1 MTRVMLEICI
11 QNWNS
16 HKSVS
21 AMHPHPQR
29 SPPPPPEWSRSRS
42 VLLRVHVLLST
53 ATLLLPL
60 VNKPPSLSS
69 SPCRRLHIAAQVCD
83 RGVQHLH
90 QQGPYSVLGECLQ
103 TLRNDS
109 FDSREREILLLPL
122 LLLFFLHLCICLFIH
137 LAECMTR
144 VILERDTIFYYYYY
158 CYLFI
163 HLFIPSFI

>member
-1 MTRVMLEICI
+1 
-11 QNWNS
+11 
-16 HKSVS
+16 
-21 AMHPHPQR
+21 MHPHPQR
-29 SPPPPPEWSRSRS
+29 SPPSPPEWSRL

-60 VNKPPSLSS
+60 VNKPPSHSS
-69 SPCRRLHIAAQVCD
+69 SPCRRLHITAQVCD

-90 QQGPYSVLGECLQ
+90 QQGTHSVLEECLQ

-109 FDSREREILLLPL
+109 LDTREREILLSLL
-122 LLLFFLHLCICLFIH
+122 LLLFFIHLCICLFIH

-163 HLFIPSFI
+163 HLFIPSCI